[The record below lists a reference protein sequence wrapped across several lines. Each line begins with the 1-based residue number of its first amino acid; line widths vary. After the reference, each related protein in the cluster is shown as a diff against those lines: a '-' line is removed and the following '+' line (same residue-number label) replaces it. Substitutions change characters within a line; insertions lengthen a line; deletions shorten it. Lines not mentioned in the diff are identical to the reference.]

1 MLYVIGKVRNK
12 ADGPVARNPHGKRLC
27 GRADLSL
34 VTRVEQPHRIPRFAQ
49 RIPQNALRGHEYY

>member
-12 ADGPVARNPHGKRLC
+12 ADGPVARGEPLGDQRGEAEKGKALVNPNGKRLC

-34 VTRVEQPHRIPRFAQ
+34 VTRVE
-49 RIPQNALRGHEYY
+49 